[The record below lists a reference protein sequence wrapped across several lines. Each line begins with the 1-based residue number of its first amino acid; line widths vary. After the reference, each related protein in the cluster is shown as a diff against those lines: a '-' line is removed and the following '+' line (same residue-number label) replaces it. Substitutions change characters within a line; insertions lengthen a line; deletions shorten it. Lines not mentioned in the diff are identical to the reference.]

1 MPEKKAFLIR
11 SNETCVCPVCQS
23 DLLVRD
29 SVRRKVKDTNGSVS
43 TYIIRRLKCSN
54 SSCNRIHRE
63 LPDFC
68 IPFRRY
74 ESIIIE
80 EAIDEAIHFGDS
92 DIGEYPCERTFQ
104 RWKTWEEENKQQI
117 DGNLNSIVSHF
128 DSSGSSLRNGAVSLL
143 EHFRKRIGGWLS
155 EIYRAIINFGSS
167 LPRGDTPV
175 LSSCLSRS
183 GISSF
188 QKEDHN
194 EQPENRGLAGC
205 RGTEKVSDD
214 CPFDGSGPGLCQENS
229 DP

>member
-194 EQPENRGLAGC
+194 EQPENRGLA
-205 RGTEKVSDD
+205 
-214 CPFDGSGPGLCQENS
+214 
-229 DP
+229 